1 MKTRTMIVVIA
12 LASGMAA
19 PMTIQS
25 ADARGGL
32 NASYARAYCEYY
44 RNKIAIA
51 ARGQSQFG
59 LGKPETTDRAASRS
73 PEYWRAKYREC
84 LKEHG
89 Y

>member
-1 MKTRTMIVVIA
+1 MKTRTMVTVVM

-19 PMTIQS
+19 PVTIEK

-59 LGKPETTDRAASRS
+59 LGRLEVSDRASSQSA
-73 PEYWRAKYREC
+73 EYWRAKYREY

>member
-1 MKTRTMIVVIA
+1 MNVKAVAFI
-12 LASGMAA
+12 LASGALTFL
-19 PMTIQS
+19 PTQN

-51 ARGQSQFG
+51 ARGRNQFG
-59 LGKPETTDRAASRS
+59 LSRHESIDGASS
-73 PEYWRAKYREC
+73 QTPEYWRAKYREC